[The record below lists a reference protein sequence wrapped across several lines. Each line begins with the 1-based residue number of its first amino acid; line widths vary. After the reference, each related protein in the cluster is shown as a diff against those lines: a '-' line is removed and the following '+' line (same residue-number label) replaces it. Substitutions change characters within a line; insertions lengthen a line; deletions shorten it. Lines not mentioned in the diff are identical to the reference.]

1 VILGYGSSRIDC
13 ACYKWHVRFI
23 FLCPVTGQTGPV
35 IDMKIKN
42 SLRALKTRHRD
53 NRMVRRKGRVYII
66 NKTAPRFKARQ
77 G

>member
-1 VILGYGSSRIDC
+1 MLARQGIRKR
-13 ACYKWHVRFI
+13 AR
-23 FLCPVTGQTGPV
+23 P
-35 IDMKIKN
+35 MKIKN
-42 SLRALKTRHRD
+42 SLKALKSRHRD